1 MNEEVIIK
9 KKEFKN
15 LITPC
20 IRYLNNSRLPFV
32 CPENIV
38 KSKAIGMFMKK

>member
-9 KKEFKN
+9 KKEYKN
-15 LITPC
+15 LITAC
-20 IRYLNNSRLPFV
+20 IRYLNNSWLPFA

-38 KSKAIGMFMKK
+38 KSKAIGMFMEK